1 MKEWFLGL
9 SALEHVYFW
18 LGVVATVFLIIQI
31 IILCCTSFGGDVD
44 IDGDGDIDVDSDSG
58 VSIFTVKSITAF
70 LAVGGWAGL
79 LTCAVASDKL
89 QWISVFVAV
98 IAGAAAM
105 AVVVVAM
112 RAMLKLQ
119 CNGAV
124 QHERLVGKQATV
136 YVSVPAQRSGRGK
149 ITLTAQGR
157 FLELDAMT
165 DDGDRIAVDETVEII
180 STENECAVVTR
191 TVKAETEATEKADE
205 THVENKE
212 TTPEQKA
219 E

>member
-1 MKEWFLGL
+1 MKDWFLGL

-18 LGVVATVFLIIQI
+18 LGVVATVFLIVQI

-89 QWISVFVAV
+89 QWLSVFVAV

-119 CNGAV
+119 SNGAV
-124 QHERLVGKQATV
+124 QHEKLVGKQATV
-136 YVSVPAQRSGRGK
+136 YVSIPAARSGRGK

-165 DDGDRIAVDETVEII
+165 DEGEKIAVDETVEII

-191 TVKAETEATEKADE
+191 AIKTAPESQ
-205 THVENKE
+205 ENKE
-212 TTPEQKA
+212 DTPAADEK
-219 E
+219 ESDGE